1 MRKYL
6 ILLVF
11 MMFIICIPSSFAE
24 DNEIQVTNE
33 INTSNNITYDYYLI
47 PEEEGL
53 DNYLIKSINGSLLCD
68 NDNNPYKIVNYSTK
82 GGSYYVHL
90 DLRNIINEL
99 NITSNVTFKLLGN
112 DWVSFRDDGSVHIP
126 TVNTGPTPLPV
137 VTVNASNLTK
147 TFGDN
152 ETFHGYVNETNTY
165 ITIHILL
172 TRLNTGASKFYEVNT
187 DTNGYFEL
195 PINLAPGTY
204 KADILKLVV
213 YGGLSIFDSYD
224 IFILDSSLNDT
235 QTFLSYGANLF
246 RNGFKGNNLTGVL
259 KTQDNKFLS
268 NQVIGVEITRNS
280 NGASKTYFVTTN
292 ANGVYSLPINLA
304 EEGSY
309 TFRCA
314 YKGTEEYKGSSYML
328 TKSFGLLIPV
338 IPKIDNTVQIL

>member
-24 DNEIQVTNE
+24 DNGIQVTNE

-112 DWVSFRDDGSVHIP
+112 DWVSFRDDGSVRIP
-126 TVNTGPTPLPV
+126 TVNTGPTLFPDV
-137 VTVNASNLTK
+137 SVNASNLTK

-152 ETFHGYVNETNTY
+152 ETFHGYVNETNNS

-172 TRLNTGASKFYEVNT
+172 TRLNTGASKFYDVNT

-195 PINLAPGTY
+195 PINLAPGSYRANIVTKMMY
-204 KADILKLVV
+204 GTPLV
-213 YGGLSIFDSYD
+213 YDGIYD
-224 IFILDSSLNDT
+224 IFILDSNLNKT
-235 QTFLSYGANLF
+235 QTMLSYTPEVF
-246 RNGFKGNNLTGVL
+246 RNGFYGKSLKGVL
-259 KTQDNKFLS
+259 KTETGDFLA
-268 NQVIGVEITRNS
+268 NQTISIQITRNW

-292 ANGVYSLPINLA
+292 ANCEYELPIRLA
-304 EEGSY
+304 ELGSY
-309 TFRCA
+309 TFFCTYEGTGFYSA
-314 YKGTEEYKGSSYML
+314 SYYKL
-328 TKSFGLLIPV
+328 THWCNINPYANIVSE
-338 IPKIDNTVQIL
+338 TV

>member
-1 MRKYL
+1 
-6 ILLVF
+6 
-11 MMFIICIPSSFAE
+11 MMFILIFIPSSFAE
-24 DNEIQVTNE
+24 DNALEDIVLIHPAEGPKFNYTMNVASLDENFTINAVSNETNDAQ
-33 INTSNNITYDYYLI
+33 IT
-47 PEEEGL
+47 
-53 DNYLIKSINGSLLCD
+53 
-68 NDNNPYKIVNYSTK
+68 
-82 GGSYYVHL
+82 
-90 DLRNIINEL
+90 
-99 NITSNVTFKLLGN
+99 
-112 DWVSFRDDGSVHIP
+112 
-126 TVNTGPTPLPV
+126 LPV

-152 ETFHGYVNETNTY
+152 ETFHGYVNETNTS

-172 TRLNTGASKFYEVNT
+172 TRLNTGASKFYDVNT

-224 IFILDSSLNDT
+224 IFVLDSSLNDT

-268 NQVIGVEITRNS
+268 NQVIEVEITPNS
-280 NGASKTYFVTTN
+280 NGASKTYFITTN

-309 TFRCA
+309 TFRYYCPNL
-314 YKGTEEYKGSSYML
+314 GQ
-328 TKSFGLLIPV
+328 KSRPFFGAFVRAQKSRFFWYRP
-338 IPKIDNTVQIL
+338 